1 MNYHSA
7 LHDSDNVEH
16 TDPTCPSATS
26 IIRRCYCLE
35 RRPASSRL
43 MKIASLGNRERIGV
57 VIEAPLNADSE

>member
-43 MKIASLGNRERIGV
+43 MKNASFGI
-57 VIEAPLNADSE
+57 